1 MNNHIRARRTAR
13 GWTQAE
19 LGDLVGV
26 SRQTIN
32 AVEAGRHDPSL
43 TLAFS
48 LAGVLGERI
57 DALFEPGH
65 EAVASATDATGNR
78 N

>member
-1 MNNHIRARRTAR
+1 MNNHIRARRTGR

-19 LGDLVGV
+19 LGDRVGV

-32 AVEAGRHDPSL
+32 AIEAGRHDPSL

-48 LAGVLGERI
+48 LADVLEERI
-57 DALFEPGH
+57 EALFEPDRETARSMGG
-65 EAVASATDATGNR
+65 APPPR
-78 N
+78 

>member
-1 MNNHIRARRTAR
+1 MNNHVRTRRTAR

-48 LAGVLGERI
+48 LADVLKERM
-57 DALFEPGH
+57 DALFGPDRET
-65 EAVASATDATGNR
+65 VA
-78 N
+78 

>member
-1 MNNHIRARRTAR
+1 MNNHIRTRRTAR

-32 AVEAGRHDPSL
+32 AIEAGRHDPSL

-48 LAGVLGERI
+48 LADVLEERI
-57 DALFEPGH
+57 DTLFEPDR
-65 EAVASATDATGNR
+65 EAVS
-78 N
+78 

>member
-1 MNNHIRARRTAR
+1 MNNHVRTRRTDR

-19 LGDLVGV
+19 LGDRVGV

-32 AVEAGRHDPSL
+32 AIEAGRHDPSL

-48 LAGVLGERI
+48 LAQVLEERI
-57 DALFEPGH
+57 DTLFEPKR
-65 EAVASATDATGNR
+65 EVVS
-78 N
+78 

>member
-1 MNNHIRARRTAR
+1 MNNHVRARRTDR

-32 AVEAGRHDPSL
+32 AIEAGRHDPSL
-43 TLAFS
+43 TLAFR
-48 LAGVLGERI
+48 LADMLEERI
-57 DALFEPGH
+57 DTLFEPDR
-65 EAVASATDATGNR
+65 AAAS
-78 N
+78 

>member
-1 MNNHIRARRTAR
+1 MKNHVRTRRTDR

-19 LGDLVGV
+19 LGDLIGV

-32 AVEAGRHDPSL
+32 AIEAGRHDPSL

-48 LAGVLGERI
+48 LAQVLEERI
-57 DALFEPGH
+57 DTLFEPER
-65 EAVASATDATGNR
+65 EAVS
-78 N
+78 